1 VEHHHATLFANC
13 LSQASAMMAGKTRT
27 EAEQELLE
35 AGANQD
41 AAAALAPH
49 KEIPGNKPSNILTM
63 DKITP
68 ETLGALI
75 ALYEH
80 RTFVQSVIWDVDCF
94 DQWGVELGKQ
104 IGNQILPRLLGE
116 EPEGTAGDSAT
127 DQMIRL
133 FRSINRS

>member
-13 LSQASAMMAGKTRT
+13 LSQASAMMAGKTRA
-27 EAEQELLE
+27 EAEQELLQ
-35 AGANQD
+35 AGLASAD
-41 AAAALAPH
+41 AKALAPH
-49 KEIPGNKPSNILTM
+49 KEIPGNKPSNILVM

-68 ETLGALI
+68 TTLGAVI

-80 RTFVQSVIWDVDCF
+80 RTFVQSVIWDIDCF

-104 IGNQILPRLLGE
+104 IGNQILPRLLGDKF
-116 EPEGTAGDSAT
+116 EGTAGDSAT

-133 FRSINRS
+133 FRSANRP